1 MISMEYAKFMLKFN
15 NKMLPDSFDNYFIK
29 LENVHSYNTRQ
40 KHRNE
45 YIQSFIQSDAGRK
58 TLHHICLKIWTDI
71 PPDYRHCSFS
81 KC

>member
-45 YIQSFIQSDAGRK
+45 YFQSFVYTVWCREKNTSSYLFKDMD
-58 TLHHICLKIWTDI
+58 W
-71 PPDYRHCSFS
+71 
-81 KC
+81 